1 MSRTWTWCLRPFETT
16 QPNSIMKNEI
26 RMAQNQTRSTRSADH
41 QLERLE
47 KLVMVSADR
56 HTPLNVVLVYEDDQ
70 TRGWAKEA
78 YDRVTCIASEQ
89 GVRPTWWKLNNLSD
103 PGVLAAAVSTA
114 ARADVIVIALRTT
127 EGLPLPFYAWTSA
140 WVTNRRQWSG
150 VMVSFLGSPWNGQT
164 SGGRVGDYLRTLSQ
178 QARLDFVLE
187 TRVVKEPIST
197 NGLERAG
204 RRNQSVATSSQRNPR
219 YAAFANHGI

>member
-1 MSRTWTWCLRPFETT
+1 
-16 QPNSIMKNEI
+16 MKNEA
-26 RMAQNQTRSTRSADH
+26 RTAQNQARSTRSADN

-47 KLVMVSADR
+47 KLVMISTDR

-78 YDRVTCIASEQ
+78 YDRVTGIASQQ

-150 VMVSFLGSPWNGQT
+150 VMVSFLGSSFNGHT
-164 SGGRVGDYLRTLSQ
+164 SGGRVGDYLRSLSQ

-187 TRVVKEPIST
+187 TRVAKETVPSS
-197 NGLERAG
+197 GLERAG
-204 RRNQSVATSSQRNPR
+204 GRNQSVAAGMQRNPR
-219 YAAFANHGI
+219 YAAYLNQA